1 MKQYLVLGVALAMLA
16 ASTAVDAQ
24 LGGLLKKKAGEVL
37 GKKAEPAKPTPT
49 ASPAPET
56 PAPAAPAPA
65 TASPAAAPATP
76 APAAATPAAK
86 DPVSPLDV
94 SALRLR
100 QSANEILRDQGDQR
114 ENGDWNQLPQIP
126 AAATAAAYALS
137 DTARVALVE
146 TIGAAVKALVTSA
159 TFLTEHEDY
168 IKREHQAV
176 DHGLKGVVSYE
187 DALKKS
193 DLKLFEA
200 IQLRQ
205 SVAMGVDQVR
215 MVPPEYLQKELADDL
230 PKWKQRS
237 VDPKLRDRTKYQKM
251 VAKAEAIATLPPT
264 DDKFVRGLAVI
275 KSIDNGGPDT
285 EDAVFAIHQRV
296 MDEKEQAAFDAHSL
310 KGQLKRNLSAFVA
323 IAAKVNFDAP
333 TSQKNGKTMFS
344 NAADEKQGAL
354 WKACFR
360 AGEAPTAAAVKL
372 AKAWL
377 LEM

>member
-37 GKKAEPAKPTPT
+37 NKKPEPAKP
-49 ASPAPET
+49 APAPET
-56 PAPAAPAPA
+56 TPPAAAAPVVPPP
-65 TASPAAAPATP
+65 TASAAPAAAPARV
-76 APAAATPAAK
+76 ATAEK
-86 DPVSPLDV
+86 KTVSPLEE
-94 SALRLR
+94 SALPVR
-100 QSANEILRDQGDQR
+100 QSANQVLR
-114 ENGDWNQLPQIP
+114 NGGEPRANGEWDQLPYIP
-126 AAATAAAYALS
+126 VAATTAAYALGES
-137 DTARVALVE
+137 ARVALVE
-146 TIGAAVKALVTSA
+146 TVGAALKTLVMSS
-159 TFLTEHEDY
+159 TFMAEHEAF
-168 IKREHQAV
+168 IKSEYQAV

-237 VDPKLRDRTKYQKM
+237 VDPKLRDRAKYQKM
-251 VAKAEAIATLPPT
+251 VAKAEAIATLPAT

-360 AGEAPTAAAVKL
+360 AGEGPTAAAVKL

>member
-37 GKKAEPAKPTPT
+37 NKKPEPAKP
-49 ASPAPET
+49 APAPET
-56 PAPAAPAPA
+56 TPPAAAAPVVPPPTASAAPTAAPARVA
-65 TASPAAAPATP
+65 TAEKKT
-76 APAAATPAAK
+76 
-86 DPVSPLDV
+86 VSPLEE
-94 SALRLR
+94 SALPVR
-100 QSANEILRDQGDQR
+100 QSANQVLR
-114 ENGDWNQLPQIP
+114 NGGEPRANGEWDQLPYIP
-126 AAATAAAYALS
+126 VAATTAAYALGES
-137 DTARVALVE
+137 ARVALVE
-146 TIGAAVKALVTSA
+146 TVGAALKTLVMSS
-159 TFLTEHEDY
+159 TFMAEHEAF
-168 IKREHQAV
+168 IKSEYQAV

-187 DALKKS
+187 GALKKS

-237 VDPKLRDRTKYQKM
+237 VDPKLRDRAKYQKM
-251 VAKAEAIATLPPT
+251 VAKAEAIATLPAT

-360 AGEAPTAAAVKL
+360 AGEGPTAAAVKL

>member
-16 ASTAVDAQ
+16 ASTAVEAQ

-37 GKKAEPAKPTPT
+37 NKKPEPAKP
-49 ASPAPET
+49 APAPET
-56 PAPAAPAPA
+56 TPPAAAAPVVPPP
-65 TASPAAAPATP
+65 TASAAPAAAPARV
-76 APAAATPAAK
+76 ATAEK
-86 DPVSPLDV
+86 KTVSPLEE
-94 SALRLR
+94 SALPVR
-100 QSANEILRDQGDQR
+100 QSANQVLR
-114 ENGDWNQLPQIP
+114 NGGEPRANGEWDQLPYIP
-126 AAATAAAYALS
+126 VAATTAAYALGES
-137 DTARVALVE
+137 ARVALVE
-146 TIGAAVKALVTSA
+146 TVGAALKTLVMSS
-159 TFLTEHEDY
+159 TFMAEHEAF
-168 IKREHQAV
+168 IKSEYQAV

-237 VDPKLRDRTKYQKM
+237 VDPKLRDRAKYQKM
-251 VAKAEAIATLPPT
+251 VAKAEAIATLPAT

-360 AGEAPTAAAVKL
+360 AGEGPTAAAVKL